1 MITTAT
7 ELARLEKAMLDTY
20 RRELGLALNDADRL
34 QAVYGSSFFEA
45 DQVLKL
51 ESICATAA
59 QMLEVQNAAVNLIS
73 NNQQY
78 SVATHGERWSKSLDL
93 HLPLNVELDYSYCQH
108 VVGTERDLSIED
120 TLRHALVC
128 ESKATTEGG
137 IRSYLGV
144 PIINRQGHILG
155 SLCVWSFQ
163 PHKWSAT
170 DVALLTSLSA
180 VLTRFEESRGES

>member
-20 RRELGLALNDADRL
+20 RRELGLALNDVDRL
-34 QAVYGSSFFEA
+34 QAVYGSVFFEA

-73 NNQQY
+73 NNQQF
-78 SVATHGERWSKSLDL
+78 SVATFGERWAKPLD
-93 HLPLNVELDYSYCQH
+93 LPLNVELDYSYCQH

-128 ESKATTEGG
+128 ESRATTEGG

-155 SLCVWSFQ
+155 SLCVWSYE

-170 DVALLTSLSA
+170 DVALLTGLSA
-180 VLTRFEESRGES
+180 VLTRFEESRGQG